1 MDLGTEP
8 RPVWVEG
15 AAHRTQV
22 LGSTQRMS
30 PHMKREIDVA
40 NETKEERIKRELDLE
55 LDRELENTFPAS
67 DAPKITRRAAAF
79 KEAADRPDPE
89 PDPGLKKKT

>member
-1 MDLGTEP
+1 MHVITYE
-8 RPVWVEG
+8 EG
-15 AAHRTQV
+15 V
-22 LGSTQRMS
+22 
-30 PHMKREIDVA
+30 DVA

-79 KEAADRPDPE
+79 KEAAGRPDPE
-89 PDPGLKKKT
+89 LKKKP